1 MMFTRE
7 VGIVYVD
14 EIDKVCSEGGGRTS
28 SFRPASRML
37 RRRCLT
43 GSSK

>member
-1 MMFTRE
+1 MFTSQE

-28 SFRPASRML
+28 SFRPAAELQLGCSHEDVV
-37 RRRCLT
+37 
-43 GSSK
+43 